1 MGPAPAL
8 LDRRLLFFT
17 GKGGVGKSTVTAA
30 TALLAAEHG
39 KRVLLVEVD
48 AKNNLTALF
57 EHAPVGFEPRQVHPG
72 VYAMQMDTEASLR
85 EYLKVQAKVPVFGRI
100 GPIAR
105 AFDFVATAAPGV
117 KEILT
122 VGKVCWELR
131 ESLAGRA
138 DWDLIVVDAAATG
151 HVISQ
156 LDAPGAIQ
164 ELVQVGPIRNQTG
177 WMVDLLSDPSLTALN
192 VVTSPEEMPVNETIE
207 LVATA
212 RQELDVP
219 LGVVIVNRVLPEL
232 FTHADE
238 AVFDA
243 LREPGPAEVLQDRAG
258 HGVDRG
264 ARRGAARRLD
274 ASEPL
279 GAPGPPARGGR
290 PAVAADP
297 VPVRP
302 RPRAAGHP
310 HGGGG
315 AGPGARMTDDAPSL
329 AALLSTREVVVFCGS
344 GGVGKTSVAAA
355 SALTAAARLG
365 GKVLVLTID
374 PARRLA
380 DALGLEAFGN
390 VARRVPLDAYAEL
403 GVEPRG
409 ELWAAMLDTKRSW
422 DELVLRHAPDEATA
436 YRILDNRMYHNVTSR
451 FVQSH
456 DYIAMERLYEIHA
469 SGEYDLIIIDTP
481 PTRNAIDFLEAPAR
495 MAEFFGGRLL
505 RWLTMPY
512 RLGGGRGGRMFNAA
526 SRPFYQMA
534 DRVLGSQFLQDIAEF
549 FLNFQSMYGGFVERA
564 QSVEQLLHD
573 RRTTFAVVTT
583 LEGAP
588 LREAETFCR
597 ELATRGFDLGALVLN
612 KVLPDYLL
620 SPDGEHAA
628 DVLGRDH
635 DALARELA
643 ETGGADAALADTAS
657 TARVLRTLAD
667 SFHNYEVV
675 ARREA
680 ELRTELSRLARP
692 GPEVVVSVPSFDA
705 DIADVRGLARI
716 GEVLFAHGA
725 PVVPGGGG
733 AGTIPP

>member
-1 MGPAPAL
+1 
-8 LDRRLLFFT
+8 
-17 GKGGVGKSTVTAA
+17 
-30 TALLAAEHG
+30 
-39 KRVLLVEVD
+39 
-48 AKNNLTALF
+48 
-57 EHAPVGFEPRQVHPG
+57 
-72 VYAMQMDTEASLR
+72 
-85 EYLKVQAKVPVFGRI
+85 
-100 GPIAR
+100 
-105 AFDFVATAAPGV
+105 
-117 KEILT
+117 
-122 VGKVCWELR
+122 
-131 ESLAGRA
+131 
-138 DWDLIVVDAAATG
+138 
-151 HVISQ
+151 
-156 LDAPGAIQ
+156 
-164 ELVQVGPIRNQTG
+164 
-177 WMVDLLSDPSLTALN
+177 
-192 VVTSPEEMPVNETIE
+192 
-207 LVATA
+207 
-212 RQELDVP
+212 
-219 LGVVIVNRVLPEL
+219 
-232 FTHADE
+232 
-238 AVFDA
+238 
-243 LREPGPAEVLQDRAG
+243 
-258 HGVDRG
+258 
-264 ARRGAARRLD
+264 
-274 ASEPL
+274 
-279 GAPGPPARGGR
+279 
-290 PAVAADP
+290 
-297 VPVRP
+297 
-302 RPRAAGHP
+302 
-310 HGGGG
+310 
-315 AGPGARMTDDAPSL
+315 MTDDAPSL
-329 AALLSTREVVVFCGS
+329 AALLAAREVVVFCGS

-380 DALGLEAFGN
+380 DALGLEMFGN
-390 VARRVPLDAYAEL
+390 VARKVSLDTYTEL

-469 SGEYDLIIIDTP
+469 GGDYDLIIIDTP

-534 DRVLGSQFLQDIAEF
+534 DRVLGSQFLQDISEF
-549 FLNFQSMYGGFVERA
+549 FLNFQSMYAGFVDRA

-588 LREAETFCR
+588 LREAETFCQ
-597 ELATRGFDLGALVLN
+597 ELMARNFDLGALVLN
-612 KVLPDYLL
+612 KSLPDYLL

-628 DVLGRDH
+628 DVLGRES
-635 DALARELA
+635 DALARDLA
-643 ETGGADAALADTAS
+643 ATGDTPGLADANA

-680 ELRTELSRLARP
+680 ELRTELGRLPPP
-692 GPEVVVSVPSFDA
+692 GPEVVVSVPSFDE

-725 PVVPGGGG
+725 PGVPEKPG
-733 AGTIPP
+733 AASTIAP